1 MKSVFPLLLAITGG
15 VLYHLGQKSVPRS
28 VSPFAAILLAY
39 AVGSLCCVLAL
50 VTLPQERPLLASLLA
65 SLRAAN
71 GAVALIGIGAVV
83 IEIGFLLAYR
93 AGWNISTASVLT
105 NISVALILLPIGV
118 LLFKEQ
124 LSWRN
129 AVGVVCC
136 LLGLYLL
143 SQK

>member
-1 MKSVFPLLLAITGG
+1 MKSFFPLLLAITGG
-15 VLYHLGQKSVPRS
+15 VLYHIGQKAVPRA

-39 AVGSLCCVLAL
+39 AIGSLCCVIAL
-50 VTLPQERPLLASLLA
+50 IAMPPERPLLE

-71 GAVALIGIGAVV
+71 WAIALIGIGAVV

-93 AGWNISTASVLT
+93 AGWNISAASVLT
-105 NISVALILLPIGV
+105 NISVALVLLPVGLV
-118 LLFKEQ
+118 VFKEEF
-124 LSWRN
+124 SWRN
-129 AVGVVCC
+129 AAGVVCC